1 MKQSKFRIWYI
12 LAALVL
18 VLAAVIWFF
27 CTYSVFSGRVISRR
41 AQEID
46 LRGQAVSAEEIDAA
60 AAVRAT
66 PKVSKFLRSRR
77 RTSRFSPGFPA

>member
-12 LAALVL
+12 LAGLVL

-46 LRGQAVSAEEIDAA
+46 LRGQAVSAEEIDALTA
-60 AAVRAT
+60 AAPSARRERA
-66 PKVSKFLRSRR
+66 P
-77 RTSRFSPGFPA
+77 